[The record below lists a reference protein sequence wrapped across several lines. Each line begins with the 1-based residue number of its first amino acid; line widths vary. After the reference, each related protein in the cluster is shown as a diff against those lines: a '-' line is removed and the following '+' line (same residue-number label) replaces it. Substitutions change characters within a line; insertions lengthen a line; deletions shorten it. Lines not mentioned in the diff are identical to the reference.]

1 MEPWQSGGPQFPGP
15 YGGPPPPQGPP
26 PAPQQWQAPPQP
38 HPQWQPQAPPQQWQ
52 APPQHQPQPQWQ
64 APAQPQP
71 GYAPQHQGMPPGP
84 GNGPVVIDVGATAS
98 RQAVIGA
105 VVSGVIGLIAIV
117 AGLGGDDGG
126 GAVAVVIGVVF
137 LLPTLLVVGMSKQLF
152 RPRKLVFEPQGV
164 RWDDPQG
171 KPWAVAWHDLAVVA
185 ISKHSA
191 MKTPQTLNDKL
202 VEAATD
208 KMLGER
214 AHVRLDLYP
223 VHPGFAQHQPN
234 MAHLWERQ
242 GVKHGYRLPLGSN
255 VKYIPIIDQAMR
267 MFAPQ
272 VYRGV
277 QATEGIMG
285 LS

>member
-1 MEPWQSGGPQFPGP
+1 MEPW
-15 YGGPPPPQGPP
+15 
-26 PAPQQWQAPPQP
+26 QQWQAPPQP
-38 HPQWQPQAPPQQWQ
+38 PPQWQQPQPQPQPYPQPQQWQ
-52 APPQHQPQPQWQ
+52 APPQHQPPPPQQWQ
-64 APAQPQP
+64 AQPHPQPQP

-98 RQAVIGA
+98 RQATIGA
-105 VVSGVIGLIAIV
+105 VVSGVVGLIAIV
-117 AGLGGDDGG
+117 AGLSGDDGG
-126 GAVAVVIGVVF
+126 GAVAVVIGVLF

-152 RPRKLVFEPQGV
+152 RPRRLVFEPQGV

-171 KPWAVAWHDLAVVA
+171 KPWAVAWHDLAAVA

-191 MKTPQTLNDKL
+191 MKTPQTVNDKL
-202 VEAATD
+202 VGAATD

-234 MAHLWERQ
+234 MSHLWERQ
-242 GVKHGYRLPLGSN
+242 GVKNGYRLPLGSN

-267 MFAPQ
+267 TFAPQ

>member
-1 MEPWQSGGPQFPGP
+1 M
-15 YGGPPPPQGPP
+15 PP
-26 PAPQQWQAPPQP
+26 PAPQQWQAPRQP
-38 HPQWQPQAPPQQWQ
+38 PH
-52 APPQHQPQPQWQ
+52 
-64 APAQPQP
+64 P

-84 GNGPVVIDVGATAS
+84 GNGPVAIDVGGTAA
-98 RQAVIGA
+98 RQLVIGA

-126 GAVAVVIGVVF
+126 GAVAIVIGFVF
-137 LLPTLLVVGMSKQLF
+137 LLPVALVVGMSKQLF

-208 KMLGER
+208 KMIGER

-223 VHPGFAQHQPN
+223 AHPGFAQHHPN

-242 GVKHGYRLPLGSN
+242 GVQNGYRLPLGSN
-255 VKYIPIIDQAMR
+255 VKFIPIIDQAMR
-267 MFAPQ
+267 TFAPQ